1 MSLASHAVAR
11 LNALYGKVLH
21 RMWTRG
27 LRSPYAGRRPVRAG
41 GPDFLE
47 RLEPRL
53 LLDGAPVPLGV
64 DLLAGGDS
72 GASDDDNLTHV
83 ATPVVRIEAAREGD
97 EIRVYGQ
104 SGLLGQAVPVGQ
116 TLYEYT
122 FTQGQLAEGENVVTA
137 RSFDGAEE
145 SGDCP
150 ALTVRLDTT
159 SPVVAGVM
167 PGTSL
172 RGSSPR

>member
-11 LNALYGKVLH
+11 LNALYGQVLR
-21 RMWTRG
+21 RMWARG
-27 LRSPYAGRRPVRAG
+27 LRSPYGGRRPVRTG
-41 GPDFLE
+41 SPDFLE

-64 DLLAGGDS
+64 DLSAGSDS
-72 GASDDDNLTHV
+72 GASDDDNLTHI
-83 ATPVVRIEAAREGD
+83 ATPVIRIEAAREGD

-104 SGLLGQAVPVGQ
+104 SGLLGQAVPAGQ

-122 FTQGQLAEGENVVTA
+122 FAEGQLAEGHNVVTA

-150 ALTVRLDTT
+150 AWTRRT
-159 SPVVAGVM
+159 
-167 PGTSL
+167 
-172 RGSSPR
+172 RSSPA